1 MGRSEPP
8 KNSSAS
14 TSHARNSYDNQKTQR
29 RMRPER
35 PAVSMLDD
43 ARKSSRTRRNAPGM
57 YGNGPE
63 AGAVTARR
71 RPAAPGSPPPGSGR
85 NGLGGEPQPAPERS
99 AKPCCRA
106 TRETYPDDRAGPGP
120 LAPGLPLPA
129 GPQGPSAILG
139 IGPCTGGVVRHP
151 PRFLPTRSW
160 DAGVPLRDP
169 WAGGQMSLRM
179 SRERRWVVGQMPQPT
194 ELGSRHTAA

>member
-1 MGRSEPP
+1 LQQLDLPRLAGAAGGAVIVLRARIGDTLQDGAVVAGLHGGDA
-8 KNSSAS
+8 SAAVLAALV
-14 TSHARNSYDNQKTQR
+14 TG
-29 RMRPER
+29 PER
-35 PAVSMLDD
+35 TFGQDPLFAF
-43 ARKSSRTRRNAPGM
+43 R
-57 YGNGPE
+57 
-63 AGAVTARR
+63 
-71 RPAAPGSPPPGSGR
+71 
-85 NGLGGEPQPAPERS
+85 
-99 AKPCCRA
+99 
-106 TRETYPDDRAGPGP
+106 

-129 GPQGPSAILG
+129 GPQGPSVILG